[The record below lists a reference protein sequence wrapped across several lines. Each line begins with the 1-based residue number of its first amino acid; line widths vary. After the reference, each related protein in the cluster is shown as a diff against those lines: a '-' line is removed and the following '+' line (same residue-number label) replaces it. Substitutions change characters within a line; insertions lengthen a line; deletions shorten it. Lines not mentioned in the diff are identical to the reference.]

1 MLPQEPSTTKHFTH
15 GFLLT
20 FDIQFPSLTFDIQF
34 PSSEHE
40 DGIIC
45 VRRHPSAPG
54 SQPGHILK
62 ETGITSTVGIGTNLY
77 LAKVAMDIQAK
88 KMPADKDGVRIAELN
103 EDS

>member
-20 FDIQFPSLTFDIQF
+20 FDIQFPS
-34 PSSEHE
+34 SEHE
-40 DGIIC
+40 DGIIS